1 MLGEDFVYLM
11 KIYIDVTHDFH
22 PAIDLAICTN
32 NYNNKLEVFPNPTYG
47 QLQELFECRN
57 EMNRLDEV
65 VEYEEN
71 FDSKYI
77 NYFKSFNDKEYET
90 TKHCLSFQY
99 YRFLMFKK
107 GKLKYKMLFNSNHIM
122 STAILINN
130 NRIRDDENKENR
142 TDIIFL
148 DIDF

>member
-32 NYNNKLEVFPNPTYG
+32 NYHNKLDAYPNPND
-47 QLQELFECRN
+47 LQFKELMQCRD
-57 EMNRLDEV
+57 EMDRLDEA

-77 NYFKSFNDKEYET
+77 NYFKAFNDKEYET

-107 GKLKYKMLFNSNHIM
+107 SKLKYKMLFNSNHIM

-142 TDIIFL
+142 TEIIY
-148 DIDF
+148 IDF